1 MPLDTDRRPSRG
13 RLGVWTAVGIV
24 LVLAAG
30 ACGSQLSQSR
40 LIEDNAGGSS
50 AQRAAAQQ
58 AQASA
63 PAGSTG
69 PSAPAGSTV
78 LGAAASGTTGSS
90 GDTTGT
96 PGAAS
101 PGSPTVDTVVSP
113 STGGAGGGSS
123 GGGVTTQVCAEQK
136 APIVIGSVGE
146 QSGFIGSFIRTG
158 PIAVAAWVASINAA
172 GGIGCHPLKYI
183 IVDDGG
189 DPARNQALT
198 AQLVEQDHV
207 VAIVH
212 EDAPIAGQASV
223 SYATAHKI
231 PVIGNETGS
240 PWFYTSPYYFPQ
252 SSTGAQTLEG
262 VVLGAGKYFVPR
274 GQTRL
279 AAFACV
285 EASICSTLTQI
296 APSAARQAGMQ
307 LVYSFS
313 GSLAQPD
320 YTSACQAA
328 QAAKAQVL
336 LFAFDPNGAAR
347 LQQSCASIGYHPSYV
362 TGGPVVNAT
371 VLQNPN
377 FNNLLDVSVVMPP
390 TADVPAAAAFRS
402 TMARYS
408 PGISDDG
415 AAMTGWVSA
424 QLFGAA
430 AAAAPDPTTSQG
442 ILQGLWSLKNFDANG
457 LTAPLS
463 FQQGKDATP
472 EICYWDSVVTNGNLA
487 PVSTQRTCG

>member
-1 MPLDTDRRPSRG
+1 MPFDTEARPAGLRRG
-13 RLGVWTAVGIV
+13 GWLALGLAWV
-24 LVLAAG
+24 LVAG

-40 LIEDNAGGSS
+40 LIQDNAGGAAALRAAGPQAQTSGQAAATGSSGQVGAVAGAPIATGTSGDTGSGSTS
-50 AQRAAAQQ
+50 AQPGSQG
-58 AQASA
+58 ASTAETVA
-63 PAGSTG
+63 PTSGGSTG
-69 PSAPAGSTV
+69 PSAAPGPEST
-78 LGAAASGTTGSS
+78 
-90 GDTTGT
+90 
-96 PGAAS
+96 
-101 PGSPTVDTVVSP
+101 PTC
-113 STGGAGGGSS
+113 
-123 GGGVTTQVCAEQK
+123 TQEK
-136 APIVIGSVGE
+136 APIAIGSVGE

-158 PIAVAAWVASINAA
+158 PIAVAAWVASVNAT
-172 GGIGCHPLKYI
+172 GGIDCHPLKYI

-223 SYATAHKI
+223 AYVNAHHVPI
-231 PVIGNETGS
+231 IGNETGS

-262 VVLGAGKYFVPR
+262 VVLGAGKYFVPK
-274 GQTRL
+274 GETRL

-296 APSAARQAGMQ
+296 APSTAKQAGMQ

-320 YTSACQAA
+320 YTSGCQAA
-328 QAAKAQVL
+328 KAAKAQVL

-377 FNNLLDVSVVMPP
+377 FNGLLDVSVVMPP
-390 TADVPAAAAFRS
+390 TADVPAAARFRA
-402 TMARYS
+402 TMAEYS
-408 PGISDDG
+408 PGIADDG

-424 QLFGAA
+424 QLFAA
-430 AAAAPDPTTSQG
+430 AAANAPDPTTSQG
-442 ILQGLWSLKNFDANG
+442 ILQGLAALKNFDADG
-457 LTAPLS
+457 LTAPLT
-463 FQQGKDATP
+463 FPEGQDATP
-472 EICYWDSVVTNGNLA
+472 QICYWDSVVSNANLI